1 MKKLL
6 LIFGLFSV
14 VNMVIFSQEVDRKF
28 TVQTSPFLYV
38 VDLISLGTGDDT
50 DTLFIMDLEG
60 QYKINE
66 NMNVSLTLSFLVNNR
81 ILYDYDTRIVND
93 TIHDDYYDFDYPIN
107 YVHYERYSYEENVF
121 QINIK
126 PMFVYRPFKTG
137 LAGFYIGIYPN
148 IGWQTLKSSRDENY
162 LWTEIGIGIN
172 TGYKWVFSKGFTLQ
186 LGTGIGKTWSI
197 PEKPDNSTDFIDSF
211 INSDGRITLRKF
223 DIHILDFKMGYSFR

>member
-38 VDLISLGTGDDT
+38 VDLIALGTRDDAGA
-50 DTLFIMDLEG
+50 LFIMDLEG

-81 ILYDYDTRIVND
+81 IVNGTRVVYETSTVYDPNSQLYFEYPTYHVE
-93 TIHDDYYDFDYPIN
+93 YYP
-107 YVHYERYSYEENVF
+107 YEENVF

-137 LAGFYIGIYPN
+137 LEGFYIGIYPN
-148 IGWQTLKSSRDENY
+148 IGWQTLKSSRGENY

-172 TGYKWVFSKGFTLQ
+172 TGYKWVFRKGFTLQ

-197 PEKPDNSTDFIDSF
+197 PKKPDFTGSF
-211 INSDGRITLRKF
+211 INSDGRLTLKNF
-223 DIHILDFKMGYSFR
+223 DIHILDLKLGYSF